1 MKEPRRLAGLAVFA
15 VAMALLES
23 AVVVY
28 LRALYYP
35 QGFAF
40 PIVIIPDRM
49 AAIEVVRE
57 LATIIMLGS
66 VAWVAGSDRWHR
78 FLHFCFLFGVW
89 DIFYYVWL
97 MVFLGWPPSL
107 LTWDILFLIPVPWI
121 GPVLAPLL
129 ISVGLIG
136 GAIHLLALRA
146 RGIELGFSWLHWAA
160 AVAGGCLVL
169 LSFML
174 DYEVALDGRQPPP
187 FRWWLFGLGLALGI
201 GALLSGTRRLARGTR
216 AA

>member
-1 MKEPRRLAGLAVFA
+1 MTEARRLGGLATFA

-35 QGFAF
+35 QGFNF

-49 AAIEVVRE
+49 AIIEVVRE
-57 LATIIMLGS
+57 ASTLVMLGA
-66 VAWVAGSDRWHR
+66 VAWLAGSDRWHR

-97 MVFLGWPPSL
+97 LVFLGWPPSL

-121 GPVLAPLL
+121 GPVLAPVL
-129 ISVGLIG
+129 ISVGLVG
-136 GAIHLLALRA
+136 GSIHLLVLRS
-146 RGIELGFSWLHWAA
+146 RGVRLGFPASHWAA
-160 AVAGGCLVL
+160 AVAGGILVL

-187 FRWWLFGLGLALGI
+187 FRWWLFGLGLALAL
-201 GALLSGTRRLARGTR
+201 GALASGSRRLARSLPP
-216 AA
+216 A